1 MKKEQMANIKIPL
14 DVQEKANSI
23 IADFNLKTY
32 AKDSGVAYYAVYRGA
47 FLYLNR
53 IEGDIDGPIARLKY
67 NGEFTNWDFAIYK
80 WSRESYD
87 PNEDFFPGFECND
100 GTIEGA
106 LKAGNMAYPPRW
118 TPPKSGFGSFF
129 KQIFGKL

>member
-1 MKKEQMANIKIPL
+1 MKTEKMKISP

-23 IADFNLKTY
+23 IAEFNDKTY
-32 AKDSGVAYYAVYRGA
+32 GKNSGVAYYAVYRGA

-53 IEGDIDGPIARLKY
+53 IEGDIDGPITRLKY
-67 NGEFTNWDFAIYK
+67 NGDFTDWDFAIYK

-87 PNEDFFPGFECND
+87 PTEYIFPGYECLN

-106 LKAGNMAYPPRW
+106 LKAGNLAYPPRW
-118 TPPKSGFGSFF
+118 APGASGFQNFF
-129 KQIFGKL
+129 NQIFGK

>member
-1 MKKEQMANIKIPL
+1 MKTANKKIPI
-14 DVQEKANSI
+14 DVQEKANVFLK
-23 IADFNLKTY
+23 DFNNKTF
-32 AKDSGVAYYAVYRGA
+32 AKNSGVEYYAEYRGA

-53 IEGDIDGPIARLKY
+53 IEDKKDGPIARLKY

-80 WSRESYD
+80 WSREKYD
-87 PNEDFFPGFECND
+87 PDEDFFPGFECLN

-106 LKAGNMAYPPRW
+106 LVAGNKAYPPRW
-118 TPPKSGFGSFF
+118 TPPISGFQSFF

>member
-1 MKKEQMANIKIPL
+1 MKTANKKIPH

-23 IADFNLKTY
+23 IADFNNKTF
-32 AKDSGVAYYAVYRGA
+32 AKNSGVEYYAVFRGA

-67 NGEFTNWDFAIYK
+67 NGEFTDWDFAIYK

-87 PNEDFFPGFECND
+87 PKEDFFPGFECND

-106 LKAGNMAYPPRW
+106 MKAGNKAYPPRW
-118 TPPKSGFGSFF
+118 APPATSGFQSFI
-129 KQIFGKL
+129 KQIFGK